1 MFFGDGKQYV
11 GVAAG
16 GNSFWGF
23 RQGAAVV
30 SGWRTGGVPCAI
42 GRASLPVVM
51 DCKERGT

>member
-11 GVAAG
+11 AVAAG

-30 SGWRTGGVPCAI
+30 SDWRTSGVP
-42 GRASLPVVM
+42 
-51 DCKERGT
+51 